1 MKQLLIFRHAK
12 SSWKDLDLVD
22 YNRPLNKRG
31 KYDAPRMG
39 EFARSKGLLPDLIL
53 SSPAIRAKQTVELFT
68 NGCGYGGEIRYLERL
83 YQGDPEDYIDA
94 LKEIPEPYNR
104 VMVVGHNPGLEE
116 LLWQFADKNE
126 RLSTASLALIN
137 LPIKMW
143 KDLDIKPEGELVHI
157 WRPKEI

>member
-12 SSWKDLDLVD
+12 SSWKDTSLVD

-31 KYDAPRMG
+31 KHDAPMMG

-68 NGCGYGGEIRYLERL
+68 DGGGYGGEIQYIERL
-83 YQGDPEDYIDA
+83 YQGDPQDYINV
-94 LKEIPEPYNR
+94 LKKIPESYSR

-116 LLWQFADKNE
+116 LLWQFADENE

-143 KDLDIKPEGELVHI
+143 KDLDANTEGELVHV